1 MVLMLLIAATTTTSQ
16 LLQIDPSG
24 QATAFLLARYRDRKI
39 ATTSFLDAGF
49 MKTLA
54 SAVRFGTP
62 LLVRDVERVDPV
74 LNPVL
79 NKELQRTG
87 GRTLVRL
94 GSEDV
99 DFSPRFLI
107 VLTTRDPAAQ
117 FTPDLCSRV
126 TVVNFTVTPA
136 SLRSQA
142 LGLLLRAER
151 PDVDKRRTQVCCLC
165 F

>member
-1 MVLMLLIAATTTTSQ
+1 
-16 LLQIDPSG
+16 
-24 QATAFLLARYRDRKI
+24 
-39 ATTSFLDAGF
+39 

-151 PDVDKRRTQVCCLC
+151 PDVDKRRTQVCCCL
-165 F
+165 

>member
-1 MVLMLLIAATTTTSQ
+1 
-16 LLQIDPSG
+16 
-24 QATAFLLARYRDRKI
+24 
-39 ATTSFLDAGF
+39 

-151 PDVDKRRTQVCCLC
+151 PDVDKRRTQVYFLLLVLILVVVSVFVCKLLVSAMSESTLLLCCFDTACMLYVAPHVMR
-165 F
+165 